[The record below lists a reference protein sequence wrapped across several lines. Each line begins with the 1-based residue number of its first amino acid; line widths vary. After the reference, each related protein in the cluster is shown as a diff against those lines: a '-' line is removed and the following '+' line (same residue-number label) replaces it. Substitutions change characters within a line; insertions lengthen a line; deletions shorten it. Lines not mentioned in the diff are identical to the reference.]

1 MFYYIQKGG
10 VIKCICVMRYTR
22 LREISNTVIAKEELN
37 DLAKNEG
44 VLITPMG
51 ESSIFP
57 NCKWYDV
64 VYCGCWFN
72 IYVEEELS

>member
-1 MFYYIQKGG
+1 MYMCYE
-10 VIKCICVMRYTR
+10 VYAH
-22 LREISNTVIAKEELN
+22 LREISNTVIA
-37 DLAKNEG
+37 
-44 VLITPMG
+44 G
-51 ESSIFP
+51 ESNIFP